1 MWSGDI
7 VKKNAL
13 EAQESQKKVTFAIM
27 EGANSPSWIAKSSRA
42 LKIQEWR
49 MSLDKTSTDKVLG
62 ILIPTR
68 RLSGSMETEQASC
81 SHDDCDGEWEAF

>member
-62 ILIPTR
+62 ILIPTSR
-68 RLSGSMETEQASC
+68 HRAPTTIAMANGKHFDA
-81 SHDDCDGEWEAF
+81 